1 MNRGKTVGLLLLLA
15 GVGICALTGA
25 FMGSGLYAHK
35 VTVPGAV
42 LGLVLFG
49 GLPLLVLGGL
59 GIFFLIQGRA
69 EARTAA
75 DVQKKERLLGMIKAH
90 GQVPLD
96 QVMLELHM
104 SREEVTNAIY
114 ELVNLGLFA
123 GYIDWDAMVFYSADA
138 AKIGTNKCPNCGG
151 IREFVGQGIVKC
163 PYCGVSIFIPPGA
176 PQTRAEPHPPSEKA
190 GA

>member
-1 MNRGKTVGLLLLLA
+1 MNRGKTVGLLLILA
-15 GVGICALTGA
+15 GVGICVLTGA
-25 FMGSGLYAHK
+25 FMGSGVFTDKL
-35 VTVPGAV
+35 TIPGAV

-59 GIFFLIQGRA
+59 GVYFFIQGKA
-69 EARTAA
+69 EEKAMAA
-75 DVQKKERLLGMIKAH
+75 VEKQERLLGMIKAH

-104 SREEVTNAIY
+104 TREEVTNAIY

-123 GYIDWDAMVFYSADA
+123 GYIDWDAMVFYSDDA
-138 AKIGTNKCPNCGG
+138 AKIGTNQCPNCGG

-163 PYCGVSIFIPPGA
+163 PYCGVSIFVPPGT
-176 PQTRAEPHPPSEKA
+176 PQTRAEPKPPPNS
-190 GA
+190 

>member
-1 MNRGKTVGLLLLLA
+1 MNRGKTVGLLLIL
-15 GVGICALTGA
+15 VGIGICGLTGA

-69 EARTAA
+69 EARAAA

-114 ELVNLGLFA
+114 DLVNLGLFA
-123 GYIDWDAMVFYSADA
+123 GYIDWDAMIFYSADA
-138 AKIGTNKCPNCGG
+138 AKIGTNQCPNCGG

-176 PQTRAEPHPPSEKA
+176 PQTRAEPKPPEAK
-190 GA
+190 